1 MDNNNFNPD
10 FSQDFN
16 GQTSIPDDN
25 FNNINNNINNISNN
39 RTYSQYN
46 QNQSA
51 SYAAYN
57 QSGNGQFA
65 AGSGYN
71 PGFTPNNGYGSYQK
85 PDFSISSQDLEKFRE
100 RQRLNQQKEK
110 LVKTAN
116 RIGLGLLLSQV
127 IVLIGT
133 FIATPFAV
141 KIDYN
146 SIDLSDIMGSVSF
159 DVVSLYLLNAV
170 MCLLGF
176 GIAGI
181 VITKLN
187 RLRLDDVL
195 IIKRTPFSD
204 TVKLIT
210 AGMGFVFVFNLL
222 LTLMNVN
229 LSLFGYKN
237 TMPDYGTPDNL
248 LGYILYFVS
257 IAVVPPIIEEFIFRG
272 AVLGSIR
279 KLHGDTPAIIV
290 SAALFGLAHAN
301 FVQTPVTFLT
311 GLVLGYLTVKTGS
324 IIPSMILHFLNNS
337 IAVAGMF
344 FEANNQHAFL
354 LIDVGI
360 TFAFIVF
367 GLISAKSLIKK
378 YKNSLFV
385 MENPAMDI
393 NMKQRLMAV
402 FTAPWLIIFIIY
414 SIIMCFMTAFSL

>member
-1 MDNNNFNPD
+1 M
-10 FSQDFN
+10 
-16 GQTSIPDDN
+16 
-25 FNNINNNINNISNN
+25 
-39 RTYSQYN
+39 
-46 QNQSA
+46 
-51 SYAAYN
+51 
-57 QSGNGQFA
+57 
-65 AGSGYN
+65 
-71 PGFTPNNGYGSYQK
+71 
-85 PDFSISSQDLEKFRE
+85 EKFRE
-100 RQRLNQQKEK
+100 RQRLNQQKET
-110 LVKTAN
+110 LAKTAN

-127 IVLIGT
+127 IILIGT

-195 IIKRTPFSD
+195 IIKRTHFSD

-229 LSLFGYKN
+229 LSLFGY
-237 TMPDYGTPDNL
+237 
-248 LGYILYFVS
+248 LYFVS

>member
-1 MDNNNFNPD
+1 MDNNNFYPD
-10 FSQDFN
+10 FNSQPE
-16 GQTSIPDDN
+16 IPE
-25 FNNINNNINNISNN
+25 NNINNNQNINNQAY
-39 RTYSQYN
+39 TQQYY
-46 QNQSA
+46 QNTVSA
-51 SYAAYN
+51 YAN
-57 QSGNGQFA
+57 GGQFA
-65 AGSGYN
+65 PDNGYN
-71 PGFTPNNGYGSYQK
+71 PNFKPNQGYVNYQK
-85 PDFSISSQDLEKFRE
+85 TNFNISPQDLEKFRE

-110 LVKTAN
+110 LAKTAN
-116 RIGLGLLLSQV
+116 RIGIGLLLSQV
-127 IVLIGT
+127 IIFIGT
-133 FIATPFAV
+133 FIATPFSV

-146 SIDLSDIMGSVSF
+146 SIDLSNIMSSVSF
-159 DVVSLYLLNAV
+159 DVVSLYLLNAI

-176 GIAGI
+176 GIGGV

-195 IIKRTPFSD
+195 SIKRTPFSD
-204 TVKLIT
+204 TVKFLT

-237 TMPDYGTPDNL
+237 TMPDYGSPDNL

-257 IAVVPPIIEEFIFRG
+257 IAVVPPIIEEFVFRG
-272 AVLGSIR
+272 AILGSIR
-279 KLHGDTPAIIV
+279 RLHGDTPAIIV

-344 FEANNQHAFL
+344 FEANNQQAFL

-360 TFAFIVF
+360 TFVFVVF

-385 MENPAMDI
+385 TENPTMDI
-393 NMKQRLMAV
+393 TMKQRLISL
-402 FTAPWLIIFIIY
+402 FTAPWLIIFTIY